1 MSAFEYLLLMGACVL
16 ITLPLELFFRARV
29 YRRWRTVLWALVPV
43 IVVFCLWD
51 VVAIARDHWVYNP
64 RFVTGIHLGN
74 LPLEELVFFIVIP
87 LCALLS
93 YEAVGTVLTAVRKRV
108 RPESP
113 PRPESSPR
121 PAGQPRPQEHADR
134 RSESGGG
141 DER

>member
-93 YEAVGTVLTAVRKRV
+93 YEAVGTVLTAVRKHV

-113 PRPESSPR
+113 LRPDSSPR
-121 PAGQPRPQEHADR
+121 TAGQPRPQEHTDR

>member
-43 IVVFCLWD
+43 IIVFSLWD

-108 RPESP
+108 RSA
-113 PRPESSPR
+113 SLPR
-121 PAGQPRPQEHADR
+121 PARPHERADR
-134 RSESGGG
+134 RSEPGGG

>member
-93 YEAVGTVLTAVRKRV
+93 YEAVGTVLAAVRSRIRPGSLTHSDRSHRPAIQPRPHERAGK
-108 RPESP
+108 RPES
-113 PRPESSPR
+113 E
-121 PAGQPRPQEHADR
+121 
-134 RSESGGG
+134 GGC
-141 DER
+141 ER